1 MSTIS
6 WVTQSTPASDTTPIA
21 QRPERC
27 SMATRASEVDR
38 TPGLRRFT
46 PAPRSVAAARAAS
59 GDDRRGRRRDR
70 TCASGSRDRPTGSAT
85 GVDRDEDRRTR
96 PRCPRLF
103 THSLPRSCRTAFTTP
118 AAQVFQVEKGD
129 RPAAGELRERA
140 VPALDRLVLDE
151 ERREGLLQELVR
163 LGLRLGLDQRRLCVP
178 LGLGDL
184 R

>member
-1 MSTIS
+1 
-6 WVTQSTPASDTTPIA
+6 
-21 QRPERC
+21 
-27 SMATRASEVDR
+27 
-38 TPGLRRFT
+38 
-46 PAPRSVAAARAAS
+46 VAAARAAS

-96 PRCPRLF
+96 PRCPRGRGRGHLAWGRPSRPRLF

-184 R
+184 RLREGLLALQLVLRLLGLLLGRHLLLHWLPDRV